1 MGGRAAWAKAW
12 RQVSLARVGGL
23 GWLLSKFLFFPKT
36 PPLHLYKG
44 ANNSGGHSGLP
55 VRASRRQCPT
65 GANPGQPGW
74 RGQHRQLVSPKCQG
88 GRSAEAQGHFL
99 KGRHLSR
106 SSQRL
111 EHKQDLSRE
120 TGGRA
125 WGQHPQRF
133 LPGRRWGQAGCG
145 GSQQFDNLES
155 EAEAGVV
162 SDELRDGRDQILEGP
177 VCRALTGAAAGA

>member
-1 MGGRAAWAKAW
+1 MWRRGRAAWAKAW

-23 GWLLSKFLFFPKT
+23 GWLLSKFLYFPKT
-36 PPLHLYKG
+36 PPLHLYNG

-55 VRASRRQCPT
+55 VRASR
-65 GANPGQPGW
+65 
-74 RGQHRQLVSPKCQG
+74 RQLVSPKCQG

-177 VCRALTGAAAGA
+177 VCWALTGAAAGA